1 MSKVSRFEV
10 FVDNP
15 ERAMAFY
22 AAVFGWK
29 FEKWTGLNDYWMVMA
44 GPQNE
49 FGINGGMTRRPK
61 GGSASAGTP
70 VNAFICTINVQSLE
84 NTMNLILSNGGS
96 VMKEREAIR
105 GIGWLAYFYDSE
117 GNCFGIMQNDSGAA

>member
-44 GPQNE
+44 GSRDE
-49 FGINGGMTRRPK
+49 FGINGGLTRRAK
-61 GGSASAGTP
+61 GTTP
-70 VNAFICTINVQSLE
+70 TDGMPTNAFVCTINVQSIE
-84 NTMNLILSNGGS
+84 KTMNLILSSGGS
-96 VMKEREAIR
+96 VMKEKVAIR
-105 GIGWLAYFYDSE
+105 GIGWMAYFYDTE
-117 GNCFGIMQNDSGAA
+117 GNGFGIMQNDPAAN